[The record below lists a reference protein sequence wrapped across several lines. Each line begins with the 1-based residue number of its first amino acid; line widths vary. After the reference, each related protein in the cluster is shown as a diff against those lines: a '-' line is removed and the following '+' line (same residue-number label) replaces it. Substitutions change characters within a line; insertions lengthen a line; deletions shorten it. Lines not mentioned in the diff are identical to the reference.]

1 MSVTALHRRGSWTPG
16 WCWTSCAVTAFW
28 RASASVA
35 RAFPTASSSRS
46 SGSGER
52 HGWGGARFG
61 SRCIYIQSSP
71 LPRRYFWAGRG
82 CGLGARG
89 GAGPLGEFLWLLSL
103 SLLCVVGEQ
112 RRLQRPLQWAPQ
124 EKGHR
129 ALRCNRL
136 SQQAF
141 LIKMQSNK
149 RTENI
154 NI

>member
-1 MSVTALHRRGSWTPG
+1 MSVTALRRRGSWTPG

-52 HGWGGARFG
+52 HGVGWGQIWKPPPLH
-61 SRCIYIQSSP
+61 SKLPSP
-71 LPRRYFWAGRG
+71 PPL
-82 CGLGARG
+82 LLG
-89 GAGPLGEFLWLLSL
+89 GAGVWPRREGRGEASGRVLWLLSL
-103 SLLCVVGEQ
+103 SFLCLVAEQ
-112 RRLQRPLQWAPQ
+112 RLQWAAQ

-129 ALRCNRL
+129 TLRCNRL

-141 LIKMQSNK
+141 LIKMQSSK